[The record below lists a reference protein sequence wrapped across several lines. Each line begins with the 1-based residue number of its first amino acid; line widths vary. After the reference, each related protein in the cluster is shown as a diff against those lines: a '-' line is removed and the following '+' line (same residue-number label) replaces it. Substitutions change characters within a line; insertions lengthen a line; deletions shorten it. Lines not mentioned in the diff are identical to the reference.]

1 MKKTTSKSFTYKII
15 ISILFGL
22 LGFALNFYTINFYFP
37 PYTATVLIGL
47 IFPILIT
54 LAWGWKYGLLSA
66 LVGGCQTMWW
76 LWGPSNGYATFLV
89 VPPFTLWIVWHGFI
103 AGWRKKQ
110 TVSKWWLSPY
120 IVEIPFRIL
129 NSINLFTLSRWAI
142 SLNPPSWAWASNA
155 ADTIPLDFS
164 IFVVIK
170 QAVVGYIILL
180 LVDVLLNLEFV
191 RKFFRLKKEYNQA
204 NTHFIISAAFLVAAF
219 FWIVDSITNT
229 LVFQPETSFLD
240 SLALNVSAHDIF
252 IRTAFLLVSLAGGV
266 LAANLLRG
274 QRESDNAL
282 RDSEERLKQ
291 IIDGNPIPIFAIGEK
306 HIITHWNEACENLT
320 GFPASK
326 MVGTKKQ
333 WLPFY
338 SEERPVLAD
347 LVMDESAEE
356 DVSRYYSSKYTNSIL
371 TKGCYEV
378 EDFFPSLDGK
388 WLFITAA
395 PLRDHLG
402 KIIGAIE
409 TLLDITERKQAEE
422 EIHTLNAELEQRVI
436 ERTAQLEAANRELEG
451 FSYSVSHDLRA
462 PLRAMNG
469 FSRILVEEY
478 EKQLPQEA
486 QRYLGLVQENSHKMG
501 RLIDDLLNF
510 SRTGKQAL
518 NVRDVNCTA
527 VVEQS
532 LAELQTRW
540 DGCEIEVV
548 LGKLPVCRADPVL
561 IKHVFVNLLSNAF
574 KFTKVKK
581 NARVEVGSK
590 IIKGET
596 VYFVKDNG
604 VGFDMRYVDK
614 VFDVFQRL
622 HSTAEFEGTGV
633 GLAIVHRIIRR
644 HGGRVWAEAE
654 VDKGAIFYFT
664 LGAKDE

>member
-1 MKKTTSKSFTYKII
+1 MKKIIPKGFTYKTI

-22 LGFALNFYTINFYFP
+22 LGFALNFYSINFYFP

-47 IFPILIT
+47 IFPMLIT

-76 LWGPSNGYATFLV
+76 LWGPSNGYAIFPV
-89 VPPFTLWIVWHGFI
+89 VPPFTLWIVWHGFM

-110 TVSKWWLSPY
+110 TVTKWWLSPY

-129 NSINLFTLSRWAI
+129 NSINLLTLCRWAI
-142 SLNPPSWAWASNA
+142 SLNPPSWTWASNA
-155 ADTIPLDFS
+155 ANTIPMDFS

-170 QAVVGYIILL
+170 QAVVGYIVLL
-180 LVDVLLNLEFV
+180 LADVLLNLGFT
-191 RKFFRLKKEYNQA
+191 RKFFRLEKEYNRT
-204 NTHFIISAAFLVAAF
+204 NTNFIISAAFLVGAF
-219 FWIVDSITNT
+219 CWIVDSIIDT
-229 LVFQPETSFLD
+229 LVFQPESSFLD

-282 RDSEERLKQ
+282 RGSEERLKQ
-291 IIDGNPIPIFAIGEK
+291 ILEGNPIPIFVIGEK
-306 HIITHWNEACENLT
+306 HTVTHWNKACENLT
-320 GFPASK
+320 GFHASK
-326 MVGTKKQ
+326 MIGTKKQ

-347 LVMDESAEE
+347 LIMDEAAEE
-356 DVSRYYSSKYTNSIL
+356 DIFRYYSSKYTNSIL
-371 TKGCYEV
+371 TEGRYEI
-378 EDFFPSLDGK
+378 EDFFPGLDGK
-388 WLFITAA
+388 WLFVTAA

-409 TLLDITERKQAEE
+409 TLQDITGRKQAEE
-422 EIHTLNAELEQRVI
+422 EIRAMNVELEQRVI
-436 ERTAQLEAANRELEG
+436 ERTAQLEAANRELES

-478 EKQLPQEA
+478 GKQLPQEA
-486 QRYLGLVQENSHKMG
+486 QRYLDLVQENSHKMG
-501 RLIDDLLNF
+501 KLIDDLLLF
-510 SRTGKQAL
+510 SRMGKQAL
-518 NVRDVNCTA
+518 NVRDVNCA
-527 VVEQS
+527 EIVEQS
-532 LAELQTRW
+532 LAELQTERE
-540 DGCEIEVV
+540 DRKIEVA
-548 LGKLPVCRADPVL
+548 LGKLPVCRADSIL
-561 IKHVFVNLLSNAF
+561 LKQVFMNLLTNAF

-604 VGFDMRYVDK
+604 VGFDMQYVGK
-614 VFDVFQRL
+614 LFGVFQRL
-622 HSTAEFEGTGV
+622 HSAAEFEGTGV
-633 GLAIVHRIIRR
+633 GLAIVQRIIHR

-654 VDKGAIFYFT
+654 VDKGASFYFT
-664 LGAKDE
+664 LGGKDE